1 MSRFSFPKLI
11 VPTLAFALASVLGYA
26 AAAQDHGL
34 DLEAIRARAKEQT
47 ADAEALAA
55 TVRQRGQALG
65 EAADATA
72 IEARANGRRYTEA
85 ARNAAPEPTRD
96 TFDFDRLVADAGE
109 TARTD
114 LAAGPR
120 FIAFASSSLPKP
132 ALQAMLRDV
141 PRAGGVVVFR
151 GLPGG
156 SVAGLAQ
163 TLRQVL
169 PEGEN
174 PDGVGIDPRLFRAFA
189 IQSVPAY
196 VVAASDFALCDGFDC
211 ATEAPPHD
219 RIAGNVTARFAL
231 ETFANGGGP
240 GAKIAALHLA
250 RLEEEQ
256 P

>member
-1 MSRFSFPKLI
+1 MSRFRTSRAI
-11 VPTLAFALASVLGYA
+11 VPTLAFAVAGALGYA

-55 TVRQRGQALG
+55 TVRQRGQALSD
-65 EAADATA
+65 AASATA
-72 IEARANGRRYTEA
+72 DDAAANGRRYTEA
-85 ARNAAPEPTRD
+85 ARRAAPISNGD
-96 TFDFDRLVADAGE
+96 LFDFDRLVADAGE
-109 TARTD
+109 TTRTD
-114 LAAGPR
+114 LAAAPR

-156 SVAGLAQ
+156 SVAGLTQ
-163 TLRQVL
+163 ILRQVL

-211 ATEAPPHD
+211 ASELPSHD

-231 ETFANGGGP
+231 ETFASGGGP
-240 GAKIAALHLA
+240 GARIAALHLA